1 MRAMMLDAP
10 GQPLKLGHLAVP
22 EPAAHDVLLK
32 VLACGVCRTDLHI
45 LDGEL
50 PAHKPGMVPGH
61 EVVGRVVRPCRH
73 PLAGRHLRA
82 LRLLRRSA

>member
-32 VLACGVCRTDLHI
+32 DSS
-45 LDGEL
+45 
-50 PAHKPGMVPGH
+50 
-61 EVVGRVVRPCRH
+61 VVK
-73 PLAGRHLRA
+73 
-82 LRLLRRSA
+82 